1 VKQSAACQK
10 TGVFT
15 AVTTPISPEP
25 ARTDPGPGDIRS
37 ELLGLQREVARLN
50 RQRFVSMHNS
60 LARLI
65 GIQFVK
71 GLALG
76 LGTVVGATILVSL
89 IALLLSKIDFIPI
102 IGDWAAAIAA
112 QMNAGK

>member
-1 VKQSAACQK
+1 V
-10 TGVFT
+10 
-15 AVTTPISPEP
+15 
-25 ARTDPGPGDIRS
+25 TDPNSADAAETEPVPEDVKT
-37 ELLGLQREVARLN
+37 ELAALRRQVSRLN
-50 RQRFVSMHNS
+50 QQRFLRMHNS
-60 LARLI
+60 MPRLI
-65 GIQFVK
+65 GVQLVK

-76 LGTVVGATILVSL
+76 FGTVVGATILVSL

>member
-1 VKQSAACQK
+1 MKQSAACQK
-10 TGVFT
+10 TGVFN
-15 AVTTPISPEP
+15 AVTEPILPQSTQAAP
-25 ARTDPGPGDIRS
+25 DPGDIRP
-37 ELLGLQREVARLN
+37 ELIALQQEVARLN

-60 LARLI
+60 LPRLV